1 MFVGNDNDSV
11 NEDEDVGI
19 NNKSDLEGEELSL
32 AGSAYSIPVFEYF
45 IRGVQYS
52 ISYLQLLSDLGQKPY
67 PASGRSLSHKQ
78 LHIFQV
84 FKSLLRRSHRV

>member
-1 MFVGNDNDSV
+1 MFVGSDDDSV

-19 NNKSDLEGEELSL
+19 KNRSDLEGEELSL
-32 AGSAYSIPVFEYF
+32 AGSAYSIPIFYPWGSILYF
-45 IRGVQYS
+45 
-52 ISYLQLLSDLGQKPY
+52 LQLLSDLGQKPY

-84 FKSLLRRSHRV
+84 FKSPLRRPHHV